1 MISTST
7 RTLYLLPGAVQHLA
21 LFAFLP
27 QFLVQFRLDVPTNFR
42 VLLTPRLGAIALWK
56 GLGGCA
62 WKGTAV
68 DLETFI
74 NFHPSPHWQI
84 LAVDSVDVHLS
95 LIFIVWFCQFCR
107 SNSVKGFFGN
117 LVKSPGYLISMQ
129 LDKARNILLRE
140 KGPVTLWKTTS
151 QRVNEHRKNPP
162 ARCWWQSC
170 ALQQFQPGWWFGT
183 FVIFPSKII
192 GKNHPNWL
200 NWLIFFRRFETTKQ
214 QQIVFHVC
222 SMWPLWPLAARNGWK
237 PGSLHCSNPTRREVA
252 VSCDDMWWLL
262 MM

>member
-62 WKGTAV
+62 WKGTA

-74 NFHPSPHWQI
+74 NFLSSPHWQI

-107 SNSVKGFFGN
+107 SISVKGFFGN

-140 KGPVTLWKTTS
+140 KGLVTRAEKPPVNVSTS
-151 QRVNEHRKNPP
+151 
-162 ARCWWQSC
+162 
-170 ALQQFQPGWWFGT
+170 
-183 FVIFPSKII
+183 I
-192 GKNHPNWL
+192 GKIHQRDAKMTILCPSTISTWLVVWKICYFSIYNYWEESSQLTNIFQRGWNHQAATN
-200 NWLIFFRRFETTKQ
+200 RVSC
-214 QQIVFHVC
+214 VFHV
-222 SMWPLWPLAARNGWK
+222 ATVAVRNGWK